1 MTAQYSFVIKDLR
14 KLVPPKRE
22 ILKGIWL
29 SFYPGAKIGVLGNN
43 GAGKS
48 TLLKIMAGVDKEF
61 LGEAW
66 GAPGLK
72 IGYLAQEPQLDPN
85 KTVKENVD
93 EGVAETRKLL
103 TRFEELSMQLGE
115 DMPEAKMN
123 KLLDEQGRLQDQID
137 ASNAWELDHT
147 VDMAM
152 DALRCPP
159 GDADVTKISG
169 GEKRRVALCRLL
181 LSKPDML
188 LLDEPT
194 NHLDAE
200 SVLWLEKHLEEFRGT
215 VVAIT
220 HDRYFLENVAKWIL
234 ELDRGEGHPFEGNY
248 TTWLEIKAK
257 RLKDEDRQADAR
269 QKMLQRELEW
279 VRLSPKA
286 RQAKSKARLN
296 RYEEML
302 AESQKD
308 QIDSALEISIPPGP
322 RLGNEV
328 VVFDGVSKAFG
339 DRLLIDNLTFSL
351 PRGGIVGVIGPNGAG
366 KTTLFR
372 MIMGLEKPDKGKIK
386 IGDTVKLGYVD
397 QSRDVL
403 DDAKTIYDEIS
414 DGSDSVMIGEKS
426 INARAYVSAFNF
438 KGQDQQKRVGILSG
452 GERNRVHLARMIKR
466 AGNVLLLDEPSNDLD
481 VDTLRALEDGLTKF
495 PGCVVVI
502 SHDRWFLDR
511 IATHI
516 LAFEGDSHVEW
527 FEGNFEDYEADRK
540 RRFGADADQPHRIK
554 YKPLRT

>member
-1 MTAQYSFVIKDLR
+1 MKDLR

-22 ILKGIWL
+22 ILKGIHL

-48 TLLKIMAGVDKEF
+48 TLLRIMAGVDKDF

-66 GAPGLK
+66 PAPGLK
-72 IGYLAQEPQLDPN
+72 IGYLPQEPQLDPT

-93 EGVAETRKLL
+93 EGVAETKALL
-103 TRFEELSMQLGE
+103 TRFEEVSMKLGE
-115 DMPEAKMN
+115 DMPADKMD
-123 KLLDEQGRLQDQID
+123 KLLEEQSRLQDQIE
-137 ASNAWELDHT
+137 AANAWELDHT
-147 VDMAM
+147 VEMAM

-200 SVLWLEKHLEEFRGT
+200 SVAWLEKTLEDFKGT

-220 HDRYFLENVAKWIL
+220 HDRYFLDNVAKWIL

-248 TTWLEIKAK
+248 SGWLELKAK
-257 RLKDEDRQADAR
+257 RIKDEERQADAR
-269 QKMLQRELEW
+269 TKMLARELEW

-286 RQAKSKARLN
+286 RQAKNKARLN
-296 RYEEML
+296 RYDEMMAEE
-302 AESQKD
+302 QKAQRD
-308 QIDSALEISIPPGP
+308 PSLEIVVPPGP
-322 RLGNEV
+322 RLGGEV
-328 VVFDGVSKAFG
+328 VAFDNVTKGFG
-339 DRLLIDNLTFSL
+339 DRTLIENLTFKL

-372 MIMGLEKPDKGKIK
+372 MIMGIEKPDKGTLKV
-386 IGDTVKLGYVD
+386 GETVKLGYVD
-397 QSRDVL
+397 QSRDAL
-403 DDAKTIYDEIS
+403 DDNKTIYDEIS
-414 DGSDSVMIGEKS
+414 EGIDFLQLGERSVNS
-426 INARAYVSAFNF
+426 RSYVSSFNF

-452 GERNRVHLARMIKR
+452 GERNRVHLAKMIKR
-466 AGNVLLLDEPSNDLD
+466 GGNLLLLDEPSNDLD
-481 VDTLRALEDGLTKF
+481 VDTLRALEDGLLQF
-495 PGCVVVI
+495 PGCAVVI

-527 FEGNFEDYEADRK
+527 FEGNFADYEADRK
-540 RRFGADADQPHRIK
+540 RRLGADADQPHRIK
-554 YKPLRT
+554 YKPLTR

>member
-1 MTAQYSFVIKDLR
+1 MTAQYTFVMKDLR

-22 ILKGIWL
+22 ILKGIHL

-48 TLLKIMAGVDKEF
+48 TLLRIMAGVDKDF

-66 GAPGLK
+66 PAPGLK
-72 IGYLAQEPQLDPN
+72 IGYLPQEPQLDPT

-93 EGVAETRKLL
+93 EGVAETKALL
-103 TRFEELSMQLGE
+103 TRFEEVSMKLGE
-115 DMPEAKMN
+115 DMPADKMD
-123 KLLDEQGRLQDQID
+123 KLLEEQSRLQDQIE
-137 ASNAWELDHT
+137 AANAWELDHT
-147 VDMAM
+147 VEMAM

-200 SVLWLEKHLEEFRGT
+200 SVAWLEKTLEDFKGT

-220 HDRYFLENVAKWIL
+220 HDRYFLDNVAKWIL

-248 TTWLEIKAK
+248 SGWLELKAK
-257 RLKDEDRQADAR
+257 RIKDEERQADAR
-269 QKMLQRELEW
+269 TKMLARELEW

-286 RQAKSKARLN
+286 RQAKNKARLN
-296 RYEEML
+296 RYDEMMAEE
-302 AESQKD
+302 QKAQRD
-308 QIDSALEISIPPGP
+308 PSLEIVVPPGP
-322 RLGNEV
+322 RLGGEV
-328 VVFDGVSKAFG
+328 VAFDNVTKGFG
-339 DRLLIDNLTFSL
+339 DRTLIENLTFKL

-372 MIMGLEKPDKGKIK
+372 MIMGIEKPDKGTLKV
-386 IGDTVKLGYVD
+386 GETVKLGYVD
-397 QSRDVL
+397 QSRDAL
-403 DDAKTIYDEIS
+403 DDNKTIYDEIS
-414 DGSDSVMIGEKS
+414 EGIDFLQLGERSVNS
-426 INARAYVSAFNF
+426 RSYVSSFNF

-452 GERNRVHLARMIKR
+452 GERNRVHLAKMIKR
-466 AGNVLLLDEPSNDLD
+466 GGNLLLLDEPSNDLD
-481 VDTLRALEDGLTKF
+481 VDTLRALEDGLLQF
-495 PGCVVVI
+495 PGCAVVI

-527 FEGNFEDYEADRK
+527 FEGNFADYEADRK
-540 RRFGADADQPHRIK
+540 RRLGADADQPHRIK
-554 YKPLRT
+554 YKPLTR